1 MKEEC
6 NFEVEKSVSLR
17 MEVASC
23 LQHAG
28 HCWTSVISQ
37 MYTLVSERIVHKF
50 YRACICIYT
59 VCILYTYTGYY
70 FINTFFFSDVVVNNV
85 ILFFT

>member
-6 NFEVEKSVSLR
+6 NFEVEKSVSLW
-17 MEVASC
+17 MELASC

-37 MYTLVSERIVHKF
+37 MYTSVYEYLKGLCTNSIEAISVYTLYVSCIRIQD
-50 YRACICIYT
+50 IT
-59 VCILYTYTGYY
+59 L
-70 FINTFFFSDVVVNNV
+70 
-85 ILFFT
+85 